1 MVAEV
6 IKNIFFVGGGSFLG
20 GAARYLVSVA
30 MRNVSAGFPWATLA
44 VNLLGCLLIG
54 LFTGYLNKN
63 LTGESVVA
71 LFLTYGVCGG
81 FTTFSTFSKETLLML
96 QSGNYCGAICYV
108 GVSVVFGIILTACG
122 YMLAQ

>member
-1 MVAEV
+1 MVAEL
-6 IKNIFFVGGGSFLG
+6 IKNIFFVGAGSFLG

-81 FTTFSTFSKETLLML
+81 FTTFSTFSKETLVMF
-96 QSGNYCGAICYV
+96 QSGNYWGAICYV